1 MIDAGFVRTMAAY
14 NAEMNRRW
22 YEAAGRLPAAARSE
36 DIGLFWKSIE
46 GTLNHLLWADR
57 MWMSR
62 FAGWDRPAGELAGSG
77 SPIAD
82 FTELTVARFEMDRKL
97 IAWAGTLDD
106 AALAGDLTWHSG
118 VMKCDITKPRALLL
132 VHMFNHQTHHRGQA
146 HAGLTKFGVD
156 PGITD
161 LPFLEL

>member
-1 MIDAGFVRTMAAY
+1 MIDAGFVRAMAAY

-22 YEAAGRLPAAARSE
+22 YEAAGRLPASARRE

-46 GTLNHLLWADR
+46 GTFNHLLWADR
-57 MWMSR
+57 VWMSR
-62 FAGWDRPAGELAGSG
+62 FAGWDRPAVALAESG
-77 SPIAD
+77 SPVAE
-82 FTELTVARFEMDRKL
+82 FSELTVARFEMDRKL
-97 IAWAGTLDD
+97 IAWADALDD
-106 AALAGDLTWHSG
+106 AALAGDLTWLSG
-118 VMKCDITKPRALLL
+118 VTKREITKPRALLL